1 MSFPLIPALFDGM
14 SSVVIVEFGSNG
26 QLLRGNA
33 GFHRLCPG
41 SKVPSWYL
49 FTQPRLDGLVGAPA
63 DADGVVYQGM
73 ITLGDAEGE
82 MRTLSGSIHCA
93 ENHLLVVAGYNIT
106 EFEATAD
113 LLFDLNNQLD
123 LTQRDLVRTNRE
135 LARREAVIRD
145 LSLTDALTGVGNRRS
160 LDDKLLA
167 ESERA
172 RRYGLPLSL
181 FILDIDHFKQV
192 NDTWGHSAGDEVLR
206 DLGALLRCFLRQSDS
221 ASRLGGEEFVVLM
234 PGTCLADAT
243 GAAERLCRE
252 LAALE
257 RVNPPPSITASFGV
271 ASLHVDESGAAL
283 LARADAAL
291 YRAKTNGRNRVEADP
306 GAESIPPVIASRRQ
320 SDDPTYR

>member
-1 MSFPLIPALFDGM
+1 MSALRNLPIIPALFYAM
-14 SSVVIVEFGSNG
+14 SSVVIAEFGRDG
-26 QLLRGNA
+26 QLLRGNT

-41 SKVPSWYL
+41 SKAPNWYI
-49 FTQPRLDGLVGAPA
+49 FTQPRLDGLLDAPA
-63 DADGVVYQGM
+63 DLEGVIYQGL

-82 MRTLSGSIHCA
+82 MRTLSGSIYGTRDY
-93 ENHLLVVAGYNIT
+93 LLIVAGYNIA
-106 EFEATAD
+106 EFEATSD

-135 LARREAVIRD
+135 LARREAVIRA

-172 RRYGLPLSL
+172 RRYGLPLTL

-192 NDTWGHSAGDEVLR
+192 NDTWGHSTGDEVLR
-206 DLGALLRCFLRQSDS
+206 DLGALLRGFLRQSDS
-221 ASRLGGEEFVVLM
+221 AARLGGEEFVVLM
-234 PGTCLADAT
+234 PGTGLAEAT

-252 LAALE
+252 LAAQV

-271 ASLHVDESGAAL
+271 AALQADERGDAL

-291 YRAKTNGRNRVEADP
+291 YRAKTSGRNRVVADP
-306 GAESIPPVIASRRQ
+306 GQAVAPDQHLKETLS
-320 SDDPTYR
+320 

>member
-1 MSFPLIPALFDGM
+1 MSFPLIPPLFDSM
-14 SSVVIVEFGSNG
+14 SSVVIAEFGSNG

-41 SKVPSWYL
+41 SRVPSWYL
-49 FTQPRLDGLVGAPA
+49 FTQPRLDGLLGAPA

-82 MRTLSGSIHCA
+82 MRTLSGSIHSA
-93 ENHLLVVAGYNIT
+93 KDRLLIVAGYNIT

-135 LARREAVIRD
+135 LARREALIRE

-160 LDDKLLA
+160 LDDKLVA

-172 RRYGLPLSL
+172 RRYGLPLTL
-181 FILDIDHFKQV
+181 FILDIDHFKHV

-206 DLGALLRCFLRQSDS
+206 DLGALLRSFLRQSDS
-221 ASRLGGEEFVVLM
+221 AARLGGEEFVVLM
-234 PGTCLADAT
+234 PGTGLTDAT

-252 LAALE
+252 LAAQV
-257 RVNPPPSITASFGV
+257 RANPPWSITASFGV
-271 ASLHVDESGAAL
+271 ATLQSDESGAAL

-291 YRAKTNGRNRVEADP
+291 YQAKTSGRNRVVADP
-306 GAESIPPVIASRRQ
+306 GNAIAPAHYSKETR
-320 SDDPTYR
+320 S

>member
-1 MSFPLIPALFDGM
+1 MSFPVIPSLFDSM
-14 SSVVIVEFGSNG
+14 SSVVIAEFGGDG

-33 GFHRLCPG
+33 GFHRLCPN

-49 FTQPRLDGLVGAPA
+49 FTQPRLDGLFSAPA
-63 DADGVVYQGM
+63 DAEGVVYQGL
-73 ITLGDAEGE
+73 ITLGDADGE

-93 ENHLLVVAGYNIT
+93 NDHLLVVAGYNIP

-123 LTQRDLVRTNRE
+123 LTQRNLVRTNRE
-135 LARREAVIRD
+135 LARREAVIRE

-160 LDDKLLA
+160 LDDKLLT

-192 NDTWGHSAGDEVLR
+192 NDTWGHSTGDEVLR
-206 DLGALLRCFLRQSDS
+206 DLGALLRGFLRQSDS
-221 ASRLGGEEFVVLM
+221 AARLGGEEFVVLM
-234 PGTCLADAT
+234 PGTSLADAT

-252 LAALE
+252 LAAQV
-257 RVNPPPSITASFGV
+257 RVNPPPLITASFGV
-271 ASLHVDESGAAL
+271 AALHADESGADL
-283 LARADAAL
+283 LSRADAAL
-291 YRAKTNGRNRVEADP
+291 YRAKTSGRNRVVADVAVINAP
-306 GAESIPPVIASRRQ
+306 DTTKESLS
-320 SDDPTYR
+320 